1 MTTFAAAPL
10 LVLGARPRTPIGGLL
25 AYEGEVAGVAFRSWA
40 RVLDQRFGPGSAA
53 RVRALAGLD
62 SQQLPDD
69 PPRDRWFPVGWQLA
83 ITAAAVD
90 QLLGSDLA
98 GLERLL
104 LDEAL
109 STVDRLK
116 QQVLRL
122 TVRPGLVLKGSDRI
136 YRALYRPGGAEAVV
150 GRREAR
156 ITWHGAAFQQDPLWQ
171 ALQVTALTGMFRALG
186 VDDARMTLAPH
197 DLTRFVLDVRW

>member
-1 MTTFAAAPL
+1 MFAAAPL
-10 LVLGARPRTPIGGLL
+10 STLGARPRTPIGDLL
-25 AYEGEVAGVAFRSWA
+25 GCQGEVAGVAFKGWA
-40 RVLDQRFGPGSAA
+40 RVLDHRFGPGSAA
-53 RVRALAGLD
+53 RVRAITGLNPE
-62 SQQLPDD
+62 QLPDD

-83 ITAAAVD
+83 VTTAAIDTVLAGD
-90 QLLGSDLA
+90 LG

-136 YRALYRPGGAEAVV
+136 YRALYRPGGAEAEV

-156 ITWHGAAFQQDPLWQ
+156 LQWHGADFQQEPVWQ
-171 ALQVTALTGMFRALG
+171 ALQVTALVGMFRALG
-186 VDDARMTLAPH
+186 IDDAHIGLVSGPTEP
-197 DLTRFVLDVRW
+197 LTLDVRW